1 MAGAGATYH
10 GARNAGTDTRN
21 GLSRPAGEEASVIMV
36 EGAEPAVTGER
47 PREGRR
53 FPLGVAIASVVAGLI
68 LVALLLPQVLLYPDE
83 PVAPPAPDYDAQ
95 LALLQ
100 AHNEAMQ
107 DEVSRLETL
116 LGSGVCRLEDGT
128 LNQPGTAPGTAPGAA
143 PGTTPGPAPA
153 PGTAPAPAPGSN
165 TLLEIPLP
173 SLAQATPSGG
183 GDPVPLPT
191 LLDSSVALVLVQR
204 ADGVAT
210 GSAVAVA
217 PGYAVTNFHVV
228 EGATEIW
235 LASHALSQV
244 QPVTVMATLG
254 GGALGEQD
262 YALLVLPAGSEL
274 RPLAFATAGPAF
286 DRLTPVVA
294 AGYPGM
300 LLNTDEQF
308 KSLVHGDAQAVPQ
321 LVLTQGIVTVV
332 QEGGSVPLVVHS
344 AQLSPGSSGGPLV
357 DLCGRVLG
365 LNTFVTSDQTAAH
378 VNYALSGT
386 DLGLFLQ
393 QSGVTPAT
401 QDGACLPQ
409 QVATTSSTTTP

>member
-1 MAGAGATYH
+1 
-10 GARNAGTDTRN
+10 
-21 GLSRPAGEEASVIMV
+21 MV
-36 EGAEPAVTGER
+36 EGAEPAGSGGR

-53 FPLGVAIASVVAGLI
+53 FPLGVAIASVVAGLL

-83 PVAPPAPDYDAQ
+83 PEAPPAPDYEAQ
-95 LALLQ
+95 LALLR

-107 DEVSRLETL
+107 EEVNRLETL

-128 LNQPGTAPGTAPGAA
+128 LNQPGTDPGAAPGTA

-153 PGTAPAPAPGSN
+153 PGTAPAPAPGGSN
-165 TLLEIPLP
+165 TGLEILTP
-173 SLAQATPSGG
+173 SLAEATPTGG

-191 LLDSSVALVLVQR
+191 LLDSSVALVLVVR
-204 ADGVAT
+204 PTGVAT
-210 GSAVAVA
+210 GSAVAIA
-217 PGYAVTNFHVV
+217 PGFAVTNQHVV

-244 QPVTVMATLG
+244 QPVSVKATLG
-254 GGALGEQD
+254 GGALGQQD
-262 YALLVLPAGSEL
+262 YALLTLPDGSQL
-274 RPLAFATAGPAF
+274 RPLVLATSNDAVE
-286 DRLTPVVA
+286 RLTPVVA

-308 KSLVHGDAQAVPQ
+308 KNLIQGNAQAMPQ

-332 QEGGSVPLVVHS
+332 QKGGSVPLVVHS

-357 DLCGRVLG
+357 DFCGRVLG

-386 DLGLFLQ
+386 DLGRFLQ

-401 QDGACLPQ
+401 QDGACQPQ
-409 QVATTSSTTTP
+409 QVATTSSATP